1 MQINVK
7 WNGKRQF
14 VGECATGHNIIM
26 DGSTEIG
33 GENAGPR
40 PTEALLSAIGG
51 CTGIDVIM
59 ILEKMQQKVTAY
71 HMEISGTRNET
82 EPKYFTDIHVKYV
95 ITGENLSEDRVARAI
110 ELSAT
115 KYCGVMHSLKAN
127 ITTSYEIKEA

>member
-1 MQINVK
+1 MNVK

-14 VGECATGHNIIM
+14 IGRCPSGHDLVM
-26 DGSTEIG
+26 DASSDIG
-33 GENAGPR
+33 GQDQGPR

-71 HMEISGTRNET
+71 HMEISGKRNDT
-82 EPKYFTDIHVKYV
+82 EPKYFTDIHINYV
-95 ITGENLSEDRVARAI
+95 LTGENLSEDRVARAI
-110 ELSAT
+110 ELSRD

-127 ITTSYEIKEA
+127 ITTSYEIKTN